1 MFDVSAPRDQ
11 SRLVF
16 PGFTSNTALTD
27 LLWLL
32 ALAVLLIATGIGLRD
47 PWPADEPRFALVARD
62 MVATGE
68 WLLPRVGGQ
77 PYADKPPLFF
87 WLIAACLEVTR
98 SLRVAFLLPSFF
110 AGFGCVALVYD
121 LARRLWNRETG
132 LAAGLALLFTVQ
144 FVWQARQA
152 QIDATL
158 CFWTTLSLY
167 GLLRHLLLGPAW
179 RWYTIG
185 WAAAGL
191 GVITKGVGFLPLL
204 VLVPFA
210 ILRKPQWQPRLAA
223 TPAIPWLLGP
233 LAFVAA
239 VSIWLVPM
247 LLAANDD
254 PALAAYRDEIL
265 FNQTIHR
272 YGNAWHHREPFWYFF
287 VNVIPALW
295 LPLTLLVP
303 WLFGRWRIALRSHD
317 LRIALLASWIV
328 LVVLFFSLSA
338 GKRGVYVLPAVPA
351 LALLCAPY
359 LAQIAAQRSAQRAM
373 FVLAS
378 LIGGLCVLAWIYLL
392 IRSDQRVATE
402 ASYDID
408 PLGPLALIAI
418 AAMVVCALARPW
430 RGFIAYAGVLA
441 SSLLIV
447 SFWVNPQLN
456 DARSGADFVARLE
469 RAADPLQEL
478 GLVAF
483 KEQYVLNARREIVH
497 FGHARWREA
506 EQEMADAALW
516 LSSKPGRQLVINDEA
531 RAACFR
537 DAPAQSLGAAN
548 RNEWFLVRGGADPSC
563 IARGKPGAAHSYLPP
578 IAPGTRLSS

>member
-1 MFDVSAPRDQ
+1 MFDGAVRRNQ
-11 SRLVF
+11 SPWV
-16 PGFTSNTALTD
+16 D

-32 ALAVLLIATGIGLRD
+32 ALALLLIATGIGLRD

-62 MVATGE
+62 MVATGD

-87 WLIAACLEVTR
+87 WLIALGLELTH
-98 SLRVAFLLPSFF
+98 SLRVAFLLPSFL
-110 AGFGCVALVYD
+110 AAFGCVVLVYD
-121 LARRLWNRETG
+121 LGRRLWNREAG
-132 LAAGLALLFTVQ
+132 LAGALALLFTVQ

-167 GLLRHLLLGPAW
+167 GLLRHLLLGPSW
-179 RWYTIG
+179 RWFTIG

-210 ILRKPQWQPRLAA
+210 ILRGSKWQPRKTAGGGA
-223 TPAIPWLLGP
+223 RWLLGP
-233 LAFVAA
+233 LAFLAA

-247 LLAANDD
+247 LLAASKD
-254 PALAAYRDEIL
+254 PTLAAYRDEIL
-265 FNQTIHR
+265 FNQTVKR
-272 YGNAWHHREPFWYFF
+272 YGNAWHHREPFYYFL
-287 VNVIPALW
+287 VDVIPGLW

-303 WLFGRWRIALRSHD
+303 WLFSHWRNALRAFD

-328 LVVLFFSLSA
+328 LVVLFFTLST

-351 LALLCAPY
+351 FALLCAPY
-359 LAQIAAQRSAQRAM
+359 LQQVASRRSAQRAM

-378 LIGGLCVLAWIYLL
+378 LVGGLAVLASLYLIVRPDKL
-392 IRSDQRVATE
+392 ADVN
-402 ASYDID
+402 ASYDIH
-408 PLGPLALIAI
+408 PFGPLALIAI
-418 AAMVVCALARPW
+418 ASAVVCAVARPQ
-430 RGFIAYAGVLA
+430 RGFLAYAGALA
-441 SSLLIV
+441 SVLLIV
-447 SFWVNPQLN
+447 SFWANPQMN
-456 DARSGADFVARLE
+456 DARSAESFVARIE
-469 RAADPLQEL
+469 KTADPQQEL

-483 KEQYVLNARREIVH
+483 KEQYVLNARRSIVH

-516 LSSKPGRQLVINDEA
+516 LSEKPGRQLVINDYA
-531 RAACFR
+531 RTACFSH
-537 DAPAQSLGAAN
+537 APVQSLGQAN
-548 RNEWFLVRGGADPSC
+548 RTGWYLVRGGADQGC
-563 IARGKPGAAHSYLPP
+563 IARGKPGAAHYYLPP
-578 IAPGTRLSS
+578 GGTRLSS

>member
-1 MFDVSAPRDQ
+1 MFDVPLSREQ

-16 PGFTSNTALTD
+16 PGLTSNTVLSD
-27 LLWLL
+27 LLWLAAL
-32 ALAVLLIATGIGLRD
+32 ALLLIGTGIGLRD

-87 WLIAACLEVTR
+87 WLIALCLEATR
-98 SLRVAFLLPSFF
+98 SLRVAFLLPSFL
-110 AGFGCVALVYD
+110 AGLGCVGLVYD
-121 LARRLWNRETG
+121 LGRRLWNRETG

-167 GLLRHLLLGPAW
+167 GLLRHVLLGPAW

-210 ILRKPQWQPRLAA
+210 ILRNPKWQPRMRDV
-223 TPAIPWLLGP
+223 PVSRWLVGP
-233 LAFVAA
+233 VAFVAA
-239 VSIWLVPM
+239 VSVWLVPM
-247 LLAANDD
+247 LIAANGD
-254 PALAAYRDEIL
+254 PSIARYRDEIL

-272 YGNAWHHREPFWYFF
+272 YGNAWHHREPFWYFI

-303 WLFGRWRIALRSHD
+303 WLFGYWRTALRSFD

-328 LVVLFFSLSA
+328 LVVLFFSLSS

-351 LALLCAPY
+351 FALLCAPY
-359 LAQIAAQRSAQRAM
+359 LKEIGTRRGVQRAM
-373 FVLAS
+373 FALAS
-378 LIGGLCVLAWIYLL
+378 LIGALAVLGWIYLAL
-392 IRSDQRVATE
+392 RPDKLVDVVAR
-402 ASYDID
+402 YDLD
-408 PLGPLALIAI
+408 PRAPLAVIAI
-418 AAMVVCALARPW
+418 AAMVVCASARPW
-430 RGFIAYAGVLA
+430 RGFLAYAGVLA
-441 SSLLIV
+441 TTLLIV
-447 SFWVNPQLN
+447 SFWINPALN
-456 DARSGADFVARLE
+456 DARSAADFVARIE
-469 RAADPLQEL
+469 QAADPRQEL
-478 GLVAF
+478 ALVAF

-516 LSSKPGRQLVINDEA
+516 LSGKAGRQLVVNDDA
-531 RAACFR
+531 REACFR
-537 DAPAQSLGAAN
+537 HARAQSLGAAN
-548 RNEWFLVRGGADPSC
+548 RSEWFLVKGGADPAC
-563 IARGKPGAAHSYLPP
+563 VARGKPGAAHYYVPP
-578 IAPGTRLSS
+578 VAPGTRLRS

>member
-1 MFDVSAPRDQ
+1 MFDGTARQNQ
-11 SRLVF
+11 S
-16 PGFTSNTALTD
+16 PWTD
-27 LLWLL
+27 VLWLL
-32 ALAVLLIATGIGLRD
+32 ALALLLIATGIGLRD

-62 MVATGE
+62 MVATGD

-87 WLIAACLEVTR
+87 WLIALGLTLTH
-98 SLRVAFLLPSFF
+98 SLRVAFLLPSFL

-121 LARRLWNRETG
+121 LGRRLWNRETG
-132 LAAGLALLFTVQ
+132 LAGALALLFTVQ

-167 GLLRHLLLGPAW
+167 GLLRHLLLGPSW

-204 VLVPFA
+204 VLIPFA
-210 ILRKPQWQPRLAA
+210 FLRDKKWQPRIAPSLPS
-223 TPAIPWLLGP
+223 PASGGGMGWGRTRWLLGP
-233 LAFVAA
+233 LAFLAA

-247 LLAANDD
+247 LIAANDD
-254 PALAAYRDEIL
+254 PTLAAYRDEIL
-265 FNQTIHR
+265 FDQTLKR
-272 YGNAWHHREPFWYFF
+272 YGNAWHHREPFWYFL
-287 VNVIPALW
+287 VDVIPVLW

-303 WLFGRWRIALRSHD
+303 WLFSHWRNALRSYD

-328 LVVLFFSLSA
+328 LVVLFFSLST

-351 LALLCAPY
+351 FALLCAPY
-359 LAQIAAQRSAQRAM
+359 LQQVASRQSAQRAM

-378 LIGGLCVLAWIYLL
+378 LFGALSVLALL
-392 IRSDQRVATE
+392 FLVVRPDQHADVI
-402 ASYDID
+402 ASIDMD

-418 AAMVVCALARPW
+418 AAAVVCAIARPR
-430 RGFIAYAGVLA
+430 RGFLAYAGALVT
-441 SSLLIV
+441 SLLIV
-447 SFWVNPQLN
+447 SLWVNPQIN
-456 DARSGADFVARLE
+456 DERSGALFVARIE
-469 RAADPLQEL
+469 RTADPHQEL

-483 KEQYVLNARREIVH
+483 KEQYVLNARRSIVH

-506 EQEMADAALW
+506 DQEMADAARW
-516 LSSKPGRQLVINDEA
+516 LSAKPGRQLVINESA
-531 RAACFR
+531 RTACFSN
-537 DAPAQSLGAAN
+537 APVQSLGTAN
-548 RNEWFLVRGGADPSC
+548 RSEWYLVNGGADQSC
-563 IARGKPGAAHSYLPP
+563 VARGKPGTAHDYLPP
-578 IAPGTRLSS
+578 GGTRLSS